1 MNAIYAGEP
10 GFYEGLAAE
19 LPEAEPSFE
28 DLAVV
33 EADESGLAVQ
43 ERLEARDIELALL
56 VATGGVDELAVRRA
70 RRARRRALEEAA

>member
-1 MNAIYAGEP
+1 MYAIYAGET
-10 GFYEGLAAE
+10 GFYEGLAAD
-19 LPEAEPSFE
+19 LPEAEPTAQ
-28 DLAVV
+28 DLTAV
-33 EADESGLAVQ
+33 AAGLDVQ